1 MLKQFLQS
9 PFTRYC
15 RSKVGWILG
24 PAQQVQGSERVKL
37 IKAWGRSRN
46 LAIWRIGFLVTVAY
60 GFQLLT
66 VFKKSFI
73 LSFEGFLDPFLIGQ
87 SLIQNDVY
95 ISFPDTK
102 RNPFLSSCWKTAEMG
117 FLKFIHSENICL
129 LPLYRIYVGLYQNK
143 LLFIELVNYLR
154 ISMSYS
160 RIDQSYQ

>member
-66 VFKKSFI
+66 VFKKELYNKFWRVSWSISDWTEPYSKRCIYFLPWYKTKSFSLFSLKDCWNGLSKIYI
-73 LSFEGFLDPFLIGQ
+73 LGKYLPFAI
-87 SLIQNDVY
+87 I
-95 ISFPDTK
+95 
-102 RNPFLSSCWKTAEMG
+102 
-117 FLKFIHSENICL
+117 
-129 LPLYRIYVGLYQNK
+129 
-143 LLFIELVNYLR
+143 
-154 ISMSYS
+154 
-160 RIDQSYQ
+160 

>member
-15 RSKVGWILG
+15 RSKVSWILG

-66 VFKKSFI
+66 VFKKELYNKFSRVSWSISDWTEPYSKRCIYFLPWYKTKSFS
-73 LSFEGFLDPFLIGQ
+73 LFLLKD
-87 SLIQNDVY
+87 
-95 ISFPDTK
+95 
-102 RNPFLSSCWKTAEMG
+102 CW
-117 FLKFIHSENICL
+117 N
-129 LPLYRIYVGLYQNK
+129 GLYTLGK
-143 LLFIELVNYLR
+143 YLPFA
-154 ISMSYS
+154 I
-160 RIDQSYQ
+160 I